1 MHTSTPACEQPST
14 SCLTLSN
21 CRTKKLPFGHT
32 RVRSNISQISTLD
45 LTLQHQGNKLAF
57 FMQLYQL
64 HTVEKLATR
73 QCLDDH
79 ISSIVFSRNLQHLDF
94 STLDYSSDE
103 MQPHIN
109 VLSSLMIGRILRQVY
124 CTLIITFNSD
134 TSTLK
139 F

>member
-21 CRTKKLPFGHT
+21 CRTKKLPFDHT

-73 QCLDDH
+73 HVLVI
-79 ISSIVFSRNLQHLDF
+79 ISAALSSVETF
-94 STLDYSSDE
+94 STWTSPRS
-103 MQPHIN
+103 
-109 VLSSLMIGRILRQVY
+109 
-124 CTLIITFNSD
+124 ITPL
-134 TSTLK
+134 TK
-139 F
+139 C

>member
-14 SCLTLSN
+14 
-21 CRTKKLPFGHT
+21 KKLPFDHT
-32 RVRSNISQISTLD
+32 RVRPNISQISTLD

-64 HTVEKLATR
+64 HTVEKLATW
-73 QCLDDH
+73 QCLGDH

-94 STLDYSSDE
+94 SALDYSSDE

-109 VLSSLMIGRILRQVY
+109 VLSSLMIG
-124 CTLIITFNSD
+124 
-134 TSTLK
+134 
-139 F
+139 